1 MGKTHEQNKKT
12 MYSRILFVTALFG
25 AVNAIKLGAHQEAE
39 LDAEAAVA
47 IDTTDN
53 VPTDFEA
60 AVAVEGTKDTE
71 KFGEADFQKTAEY
84 QQGKT
89 GEYTA
94 EDGTTFVTGAKEQ
107 DAQSSL
113 KTDDGKIAKQSFSW
127 DPSAGMIKKPEPPAP
142 EPPIPEP
149 EPEIPSE
156 PEPSSESEETETCS
170 EDENCGCCA

>member
-1 MGKTHEQNKKT
+1 

-25 AVNAIKLGAHQEAE
+25 AVNAIKLGAHQEVE
-39 LDAEAAVA
+39 AEAEVA
-47 IDTTDN
+47 ATIDTTDN
-53 VPTDFEA
+53 VPEEFVAEVA
-60 AVAVEGTKDTE
+60 AEGTMETKKHGD
-71 KFGEADFQKTAEY
+71 GEFQKTAEY
-84 QQGKT
+84 MQGKT
-89 GEYTA
+89 GEFTA
-94 EDGTTFVTGAKEQ
+94 DDGTTFVTGAKEQ

-142 EPPIPEP
+142 EPKPEVKPEP

-170 EDENCGCCA
+170 EDEDCGCCA

>member
-1 MGKTHEQNKKT
+1 

-25 AVNAIKLGAHQEAE
+25 AVNAIKLGAHQEVEAE
-39 LDAEAAVA
+39 VEVAGA

-53 VPTDFEA
+53 IPEEFVAEA
-60 AVAVEGTKDTE
+60 AVEGTMDT
-71 KFGEADFQKTAEY
+71 KNHGEGEFQKTAEY
-84 QQGKT
+84 MQGKT